1 MRARIKELEL
11 VQGADSEPDPSV
23 REECFPPK
31 QSFLGATSCGGILK
45 AEYEQ
50 VAWAKLWADC
60 RKKAD
65 VITPEMK
72 PS

>member
-23 REECFPPK
+23 REECFPSK

-50 VAWAKLWADC
+50 VAWAKL
-60 RKKAD
+60 
-65 VITPEMK
+65 
-72 PS
+72 